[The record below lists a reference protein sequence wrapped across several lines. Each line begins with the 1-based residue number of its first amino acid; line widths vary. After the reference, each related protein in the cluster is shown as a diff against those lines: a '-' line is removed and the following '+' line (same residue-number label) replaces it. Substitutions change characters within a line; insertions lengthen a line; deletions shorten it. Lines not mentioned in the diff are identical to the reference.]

1 MNLLKYL
8 FILIMALC
16 TLNFALLPQ
25 VEAAYDPLSVPNNK
39 YGIHII
45 SPASEEAS
53 HSAELVNTNG
63 DWGYVTL
70 LIESKDRNP
79 QKWQSFF
86 DELRRRHLVPL
97 VRIATGSEGT
107 YWKRPYEG
115 EEVAWADFLNS
126 LNWPTKN
133 RYVIVYNEPNHATE
147 WGNTVDAKNY
157 AQTLDKTITALKA
170 KSEDFF
176 ILNAGFDASAP
187 EKRPAYQDQY
197 TYMVEMNNEVPG
209 IFNRLDGWSS
219 HSYPNPGFVGSPN
232 DSGRKSVRGYLWEL
246 EVLKE
251 LGVEKPLPVF
261 ITETGWK
268 HSEGRKTDNSLPSVD
283 EVSDYYKR
291 AFENAWADKRIVAV
305 TPFLLSYQDE
315 PFDHFS
321 FKKYTGGKQQPIL
334 HEDAYVLGIQ
344 FPEFYPQYYTLK
356 NSPKTNGKPIQEYK
370 AELKEGEIHSSLAVG
385 ESYAIPLTFKNT
397 GQAIWN
403 DDVDNSVKLVST
415 STSPNLE
422 IYITPLP
429 LSKKIEPNQEY
440 AFRVEV
446 KTKKTGIYKI
456 NLQLMYGKNQFQTSK
471 YQKNIQV
478 KSPVVLK
485 TKASLKWKDNPAS
498 NNYLLKITGFVSE
511 TISNLVLGKDGRSD
525 EIMAKGLLPDATYDF
540 TLSKPFYHPK
550 TIKQEVRSGI
560 NELDFG
566 ELEPDIPSAIL
577 NPKELWKLL
586 PIAN

>member
-1 MNLLKYL
+1 MT
-8 FILIMALC
+8 LC
-16 TLNFALLPQ
+16 TLHSTLLTL
-25 VEAAYDPLSVPNNK
+25 VDAAYDPLSVPNNK

-45 SPASEEAS
+45 SPSSEEAS

-63 DWGYVTL
+63 NWGYVTL
-70 LIESKDRNP
+70 LIESRDKNVS
-79 QKWQSFF
+79 KWQSFF
-86 DELRRRHLVPL
+86 DELRRRRLIPI
-97 VRIATGSEGT
+97 VRIATHPEGNF
-107 YWKRPYEG
+107 WKRPSEG
-115 EEVAWADFLNS
+115 EENQWAEFLNS

-133 RYVIVYNEPNHATE
+133 RYVIIYNEPNHATE
-147 WGNTVDAKNY
+147 WGNSVDAKSY
-157 AQTLDKTITALKA
+157 AQTLDKTITALKV
-170 KSEDFF
+170 KSDDFF
-176 ILNAGFDASAP
+176 VLNAGFDASAP

-197 TYMVEMNNEVPG
+197 SYMLEMNEAVPG
-209 IFNRLDGWSS
+209 IFNKLDGWSS

-232 DSGRKSVRGYLWEL
+232 DTGRKSVRGYLWEL
-246 EVLKE
+246 GVLKE
-251 LGVEKPLPVF
+251 LGVDKNLPVF

-268 HSEGRKTDNSLPSVD
+268 HAEGREIDNSLPSVD
-283 EVSDYYKR
+283 RVSEYYKT

-321 FKKYTGGKQQPIL
+321 FKRYAGEKQIPLL
-334 HEDAYVLGIQ
+334 HDSAVLGTEA
-344 FPEFYPQYYTLK
+344 PFYPQFYTLRDL
-356 NSPKTNGKPIQEYK
+356 PKTNGKPIQEYK
-370 AELKEGEIHSSLAVG
+370 AELKEGEIYSSLVVG

-403 DDVDNSVKLVST
+403 DDVDNAVKLVPQST
-415 STSPNLE
+415 PPDLE
-422 IYITPLP
+422 IYVTPLP
-429 LSKKIEPNQEY
+429 LSKKVEPNQEY
-440 AFRVEV
+440 TFRVEI
-446 KTKKTGIYKI
+446 KTKKTGVFKI
-456 NLQLMYGKNQFQTSK
+456 NLQLMYGNNPFQTPS

-498 NNYLLKITGFVSE
+498 NNYLLKITGLVTE
-511 TISNLVLGKDGRSD
+511 TISNLVLGKDGQSD

-566 ELEPDIPSAIL
+566 ELEPNLPSAIL
-577 NPKELWKLL
+577 NPKEFWKLL